1 MCLEQKQNQREWNTR
16 KDERVL
22 QIISE
27 TNRHDDLMESTFID
41 LNSALDLRN
50 QIRSQFPQ

>member
-27 TNRHDDLMESTFID
+27 TNRSDDLMKSTFID